1 MTLRNIGAVA
11 MGIEDYVPAID
22 DIDVIYNLDESLD
35 EFGYPRSLPK
45 ADALVHYK
53 NCVWAIVEIKGVDKV
68 DKALSQAE
76 ASLRFFFGRGIRVSV
91 VFIVLDK
98 MSKNES
104 FVFRRGP
111 NFELLRKTGK
121 KLVHVKIDNVP
132 VYLVYKNEAK
142 KRELLV
148 GRVRIYGSFS

>member
-1 MTLRNIGAVA
+1 MPLDCILACTILSSFEMVDRFH
-11 MGIEDYVPAID
+11 
-22 DIDVIYNLDESLD
+22 NLD
-35 EFGYPRSLPK
+35 R
-45 ADALVHYK
+45 
-53 NCVWAIVEIKGVDKV
+53 I
-68 DKALSQAE
+68 
-76 ASLRFFFGRGIRVSV
+76 FFEGNTRVSV

-104 FVFRRGP
+104 FVFRRGS

-132 VYLVYKNEAK
+132 VYLVYKNEVK